1 MTQTR
6 LCAFPECRE
15 SINDRMLMCA
25 AHWNV
30 VPASLKERIRAAFV
44 VGEEDGQAYQT
55 AARLAVTEA
64 RRRWAAAKAV
74 PKLSGLTL
82 TQPMAWAIAAGH
94 KPIENR
100 TRRLVSGLNQPICLH
115 GGKGYEKAWDRDI
128 RQLLGLAGLP
138 PQSHDQGILGVV
150 KFDRC
155 IDFNS
160 VAPSD
165 PMFDCPWFSV
175 PWGWHV
181 AKVLAFPEPIPCPGQ
196 RGLWPVPA
204 DIAAKVWMRVAIAK
218 AMKE

>member
-6 LCAFPECRE
+6 LCAFPDCRE

-138 PQSHDQGILGVV
+138 PQAHDQGILGVV

-165 PMFDCPWFSV
+165 PMFDCPWLSG